1 MNIQQIAQSNIFF
14 FVTTI
19 AIIIISLLITI
30 ALIQLIRILRTVKEV
45 SDTFKV
51 EGKNIIQDI
60 SGLRSS
66 LKEKG
71 QTISSLITLAS
82 VAAFIKKK
90 TTKKKKTSI

>member
-19 AIIIISLLITI
+19 AIIIISILIAI

-45 SDTFKV
+45 SDTFKT
-51 EGKNIIQDI
+51 EGKNIVQDI
-60 SGLRSS
+60 SSLRSS

-71 QTISSLITLAS
+71 ANISSLVTLAGIAS
-82 VAAFIKKK
+82 FIKKK
-90 TTKKKKTSI
+90 AVKKKKTSI